1 MDMEGIMEDTM
12 ENGQNSQELSA
23 GILYLTTLLDDMWR
37 GLKKFYWI
45 CILIISGSATV
56 FFIQAQRSYS
66 PVYEAYSSFVVNTK
80 TAYAYESTYYNKT
93 AAAQM
98 SRTFPYIM
106 TSGVLNQ
113 VVGES
118 LGLNY
123 VPASI
128 TAEAMED
135 TALFTIRVN
144 AGDPQMAY
152 KVLQAVI
159 DNYPTVAKYIIG
171 DTQLTLMDESGVP

>member
-171 DTQLTLMDESGVP
+171 DTQLTLMDES